1 MLTLSGVRLRRGP
14 QVLIDGATCSIF
26 RGEKAGIV
34 GRNGCGKSTL
44 LALIRGDLAPD
55 AGEYRAPPNL
65 AIATVAQELPDSGAT
80 LVEYIRGGDLEL
92 AQLEGQMEGQ
102 MEGEPPA
109 DCLEQSA
116 TPRAAARGGLE
127 GAKPRMGGVT
137 ASAVPLLAGDAAAGA
152 RLAMLHAEYDRLGGY
167 ASRSRAAQLAAGL
180 GFAPG
185 DLERPVRQFSGG
197 LQMRANLARALMRR
211 SDVLLLDE
219 PTNHLDLDA
228 VLWLEGWLQSY
239 PGTLLLVSHDREF
252 LDGVVSRIL
261 HIEAGRLR
269 SYAGNYSA
277 FETQRAA
284 EAERT
289 QAMLASQQRERARVE
304 SFVTRFR
311 AQASKARQVQ
321 SRMKWLARLPEI
333 APLHLEEGFEWEFAP
348 PEKLP
353 RPLLTLEHV
362 AAGYGERRVLGDVSL
377 TVSPGDRIGI
387 LGRNGAG
394 KSTLMRVLAGQLQ
407 PLAGGMET
415 APDLATGFFAQ
426 LELEHLDADGT
437 ALAELERRGGPEQA
451 RWSELERRNHLGR
464 FGFRGDRVFEPTRQ
478 FSGGERARLAL
489 AILVARKPNLLLL
502 DEPTNHLDLD
512 MRHAL
517 LVALQDFAGAVVI
530 VSHDRAL
537 LRGACDSF
545 LLVAR
550 GAVAA
555 FEGDLED
562 YAAWLARG
570 TGDSQAQSHAQA
582 TGESESLAAP
592 SRREQRRLEA
602 EARNRLTPL
611 RTEQRKLESLLERL
625 TGERSDI
632 ESRLADPATYA
643 AASAEEQRRLGARH
657 GELSREI
664 SALEERWLEVAS
676 TLETAEAAA
685 DRG

>member
-1 MLTLSGVRLRRGP
+1 ES
-14 QVLIDGATCSIF
+14 
-26 RGEKAGIV
+26 
-34 GRNGCGKSTL
+34 
-44 LALIRGDLAPD
+44 
-55 AGEYRAPPNL
+55 
-65 AIATVAQELPDSGAT
+65 
-80 LVEYIRGGDLEL
+80 
-92 AQLEGQMEGQ
+92 
-102 MEGEPPA
+102 
-109 DCLEQSA
+109 
-116 TPRAAARGGLE
+116 
-127 GAKPRMGGVT
+127 
-137 ASAVPLLAGDAAAGA
+137 
-152 RLAMLHAEYDRLGGY
+152 
-167 ASRSRAAQLAAGL
+167 
-180 GFAPG
+180 
-185 DLERPVRQFSGG
+185 
-197 LQMRANLARALMRR
+197 
-211 SDVLLLDE
+211 
-219 PTNHLDLDA
+219 
-228 VLWLEGWLQSY
+228 WLQSY

-252 LDGVVSRIL
+252 LDGVVGRIL
-261 HIEAGRLR
+261 HIEAAHLR
-269 SYAGNYSA
+269 SYAGNYTA

-284 EAERT
+284 EAQRT
-289 QAMLASQQRERARVE
+289 QATLAGQQRERARVE

-321 SRMKWLARLPEI
+321 SRLKWLARLPDI
-333 APLHLEEGFEWEFAP
+333 APMHLEEGFEWEFAVP
-348 PEKLP
+348 AKLP

-362 AAGYGERRVLGDVSL
+362 GAGYGERRVLHDVSL
-377 TVSPGDRIGI
+377 DVSPGDRIGI

-394 KSTLMRVLAGQLQ
+394 KSTLMRVLAAQLQ
-407 PLAGGMET
+407 PLAGSMDA
-415 APDLATGFFAQ
+415 APDVATGFFAQ
-426 LELEHLDADGT
+426 LELEHLDAEGT
-437 ALAELERRGGPEQA
+437 ALAELERRGGTEQA
-451 RWSELERRNHLGR
+451 RWTELERRNHLGR
-464 FGFRGDRVFEPTRQ
+464 FGFRGDRVF
-478 FSGGERARLAL
+478 ERARLAL

-625 TGERSDI
+625 TGERS
-632 ESRLADPATYA
+632 
-643 AASAEEQRRLGARH
+643 
-657 GELSREI
+657 
-664 SALEERWLEVAS
+664 
-676 TLETAEAAA
+676 
-685 DRG
+685 

>member
-1 MLTLSGVRLRRGP
+1 MLTLAEVRLRRGP

-26 RGEKAGIV
+26 RGDKAGIV

-44 LALIRGDLAPD
+44 LALIRGELAPD
-55 AGEYRAPPNL
+55 AGDYRAPPGL
-65 AIATVAQELPDSGAT
+65 AIAAVAQELPQTDAT
-80 LVEYIRGGDLEL
+80 LVECVRGGDLEL
-92 AQLEGQMEGQ
+92 AALEAQIPATEG
-102 MEGEPPA
+102 
-109 DCLEQSA
+109 
-116 TPRAAARGGLE
+116 T
-127 GAKPRMGGVT
+127 
-137 ASAVPLLAGDAAAGA
+137 

-167 ASRSRAAQLAAGL
+167 AARSRAGQLAAGL
-180 GFAPG
+180 GFAPD
-185 DLERPVRQFSGG
+185 DLERPVRHFSGG
-197 LQMRANLARALMRR
+197 LQVRANLARALMRR

-228 VLWLEGWLQSY
+228 VLWLEGWLKSY
-239 PGTLLLVSHDREF
+239 AGTLLLVSHDREF
-252 LDGVVSRIL
+252 LDGVVGRIL

-289 QAMLASQQRERARVE
+289 QAMLAGQARERARVE

-321 SRMKWLARLPEI
+321 SRLKWLARLPDI
-333 APLHLEEGFEWEFAP
+333 APLHLEEGFEWEFAAP
-348 PEKLP
+348 AKLP
-353 RPLLTLEHV
+353 RPLLTLEHA
-362 AAGYGERRVLGDVSL
+362 AAGYGDRAVLSDVSL
-377 TVSPGDRIGI
+377 SISPGDRIGI

-394 KSTLMRVLAGQLQ
+394 KSTLMRVLAAQLQ
-407 PLAGGMET
+407 PLAGAVET
-415 APDLATGFFAQ
+415 APDVATGFFAQ

-437 ALAELERRGGPEQA
+437 AIAELERRGGPEQP
-451 RWSELERRNHLGR
+451 RWSELERRNHLGC

-537 LRGACDSF
+537 LRGACDRF
-545 LLVAR
+545 LLVAN
-550 GAVAA
+550 GAVVP
-555 FEGDLED
+555 FDGDLED

-570 TGDSQAQSHAQA
+570 SDAPPT
-582 TGESESLAAP
+582 ESSDAAP
-592 SRREQRRLEA
+592 APTRREQRRLEA

-611 RTEQRKLESLLERL
+611 RAEQRKLEHRLALLTAER
-625 TGERSDI
+625 RDI
-632 ESRLADPATYA
+632 ESCLADPATYA
-643 AASAEEQRRLGARH
+643 AAGADEQRRLSARH
-657 GELSREI
+657 GELALEI
-664 SALEERWLEVAS
+664 ATVEERWLEVAS
-676 TLETAEAAA
+676 TLEAA
-685 DRG
+685 G